1 MFLKKIKEF
10 LAGMKEDK
18 VKLSSYE
25 LAMKEIQSGKSDL
38 MPSDILAFS
47 EPLRSAV
54 NAVVRL
60 GRFSLTEFTERL
72 TFTREETK
80 NVADALVLRK
90 LFEIASQHI
99 PNEEIIYIAH
109 LSGST
114 RPLKKP
120 DLDLWKKID

>member
-10 LAGMKEDK
+10 FTGKNEDNK
-18 VKLSSYE
+18 GLSSYE
-25 LAMKEIQSGKSDL
+25 LAMKQIQSGKTDL

-54 NAVVRL
+54 NAVIRL
-60 GRFSLTEFTERL
+60 GRFSLTEFTAKL
-72 TFTREETK
+72 PFSREETK
-80 NVADALVLRK
+80 NIADVLVQRK
-90 LFEIASQHI
+90 LFEVV
-99 PNEEIIYIAH
+99 PNTTGPETFYTAH
-109 LSGST
+109 LTGST

>member
-1 MFLKKIKEF
+1 MFLKKLKEF
-10 LAGMKEDK
+10 LSGKKESNN
-18 VKLSSYE
+18 LSPYE
-25 LAMKEIQSGKSDL
+25 LAMKQIQSGQTDL

-54 NAVVRL
+54 NAMVRL
-60 GRFSLTEFTERL
+60 GRFSLSEFTEKL
-72 TFTREETK
+72 AFTREETK
-80 NVADALVLRK
+80 TIADALVKRK
-90 LFEIASQHI
+90 LFEII
-99 PNEEIIYIAH
+99 PNTTGPETFYTAH